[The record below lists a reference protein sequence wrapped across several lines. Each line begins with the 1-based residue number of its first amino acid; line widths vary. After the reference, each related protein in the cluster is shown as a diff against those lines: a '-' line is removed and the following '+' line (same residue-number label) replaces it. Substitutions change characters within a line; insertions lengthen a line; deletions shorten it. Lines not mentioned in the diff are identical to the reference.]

1 MLSKTERNTL
11 KQRGH
16 HLHPVVQMGH
26 KGLTEA
32 VQKEIG
38 IALETHELIKIQI
51 VAEDKD
57 ARAAVIAYICA
68 EHQAELIQAIGKVAV
83 IYKKRTAL

>member
-16 HLHPVVQMGH
+16 HLHPIVQMGH

-32 VQKEIG
+32 VQAEIG
-38 IALETHELIKIQI
+38 VALEAHELIKIQL
-51 VAEDKD
+51 VGEDKAD
-57 ARAAVIAYICA
+57 RGIVIADICA
-68 EHQAELIQAIGKVAV
+68 AQSAELIQSIGKIAV
-83 IYKKRTAL
+83 IYKKRLL